1 MEWFQNLSPRR
12 RMFLTV
18 TALMALP
25 AAFLMFWRRDQTAER
40 ALNEIYNRHP
50 QLVRQE
56 LAKFAGQVTIDGEPP
71 GDLPHGSMLFVS
83 LHRKQDGQQSAVPLQ
98 AICDS
103 TGHFG
108 FSTYLKEDGVPIG
121 SYIVTFVKLQ
131 RVGRRL
137 FGLPDELK
145 NLYSD
150 PEKNSERPEFVVDLQ
165 ATGKSDYQFDL
176 AVAGQEPIETPG
188 PHAVTRIA
196 SW

>member
-1 MEWFQNLSPRR
+1 MI
-12 RMFLTV
+12 
-18 TALMALP
+18 ALP
-25 AAFLMFWRRDQTAER
+25 AAFLMFWKRGKTADQ
-40 ALNEIYNRHP
+40 ALNEVYVRHP
-50 QLVRQE
+50 QLMRQKV
-56 LAKFAGQVTIDGEPP
+56 AKFAGRVTIDGQVP
-71 GDLPHGSMLFVS
+71 GDLPRGSMLFVS
-83 LHRKQDGQQSAVPLQ
+83 LHRKQDGQPSAEPIHAV
-98 AICDS
+98 CDS

-121 SYIVTFVKLQ
+121 SYIVTFVRLR

-150 PEKNSERPEFVVDLQ
+150 PEKTSERPEFVVDVEVR
-165 ATGKSDYQFDL
+165 GKTDYQFDL

-196 SW
+196 AW